1 MQAVIF
7 ILFKRAWREAEFQE
21 FGERMSSVFFPIDNI
36 YNEAI
41 GVAEFRHHLAAH
53 AAGICGLRY
62 SVFAADYGD

>member
-21 FGERMSSVFFPIDNI
+21 FGEYMRSVPFSISHI
-36 YNEAI
+36 YKEAI

-53 AAGICGLRY
+53 TAGICGLRY
-62 SVFAADYGD
+62 SVFTADYGD